1 MKVGSR
7 IENIMTD
14 RLDLGGLQIERYIS
28 KNYTSQI
35 NQALIRRLFSIF
47 QREFGEVGINYFST
61 SHHAA
66 CISSSCIISL

>member
-1 MKVGSR
+1 MKVVSR
-7 IENIMTD
+7 IKNIMTD

-47 QREFGEVGINYFST
+47 Q
-61 SHHAA
+61 
-66 CISSSCIISL
+66 

>member
-14 RLDLGGLQIERYIS
+14 RLDLGGLQTERYIS

-47 QREFGEVGINYFST
+47 Q
-61 SHHAA
+61 
-66 CISSSCIISL
+66 